1 MAVAGTISVTGT
13 LTGHPEG
20 SRTVAL
26 EWDITAGLSAVTVG
40 LASGANTITVPTGCT
55 LVIIVPPTTNT
66 ETITLKGVTGDTGR
80 QISKTKP
87 TILAWETG
95 SDFFLL
101 TSGAIAGAEIYF
113 V

>member
-1 MAVAGTISVTGT
+1 MAVAGTLSVTGT

-20 SRTVAL
+20 TRLVAIS
-26 EWDITAGLSAVTVG
+26 WTITAGKSAVTVG
-40 LASGANTITVPTGCT
+40 LASGANTISVPSGTT
-55 LVIIVPPTTNT
+55 LVFIIPPPTNT
-66 ETITLKGVTGDTGR
+66 ETITFKGVTGDTGR
-80 QISKTKP
+80 QISKTRP

-101 TSGAIAGAEIYF
+101 TSGAIADAEIYF